1 MAASLVSASSSADWL
16 HGSIR
21 GHCGITTT
29 VGDCDI
35 SRNGGLGLSDAA
47 VKGGWE
53 TAVSECLGKCTRCS
67 GCQFVTVSLVFKD
80 CSWYRKCDLDAVAPE
95 EAFRSG
101 AVEGLRSR
109 MSSARST
116 QRVLGDGHCGA
127 TQLAERGDCAR
138 GDRGSFQLAP
148 TAWERSVLPSHDL
161 PVAIAECLQACAT
174 CARCKYVSVSTRHR
188 DCSWHASC
196 DTPEL
201 TADFYWLSANA
212 SAWRAPSPVL
222 RSTEGLGVCFSA
234 RAPQR
239 PLVLDAAG
247 DGAHVERALA
257 RGNVEMRREHVLWLH
272 TINGK
277 NAAECLFTL
286 VSAFAR
292 MAMQPTVTWRLLWRP
307 DATEPEASAVGEL
320 LHALLAQLW
329 RDGQP
334 VEPSDGFHDVA
345 GAAPALKRLATP
357 RRARR
362 VRCYAAAD
370 GASTFS
376 PLTQA
381 FAFAPARAAY
391 LRFHA
396 FARRYVHLP
405 IAVPVAATAAPI
417 AVVLQRRPRG
427 GIGAGRQILNEAAV
441 LVAVHD
447 AGFTVAENGKAIEPH
462 LLPVAQL
469 IEVLGAA
476 SLLVVVHGAAVS
488 NALFLRPGDGAVVEI
503 FPPNMA
509 YGSGYEVCS
518 GARLLHLPL
527 HLSWAD
533 GAPAPLRSLT
543 AFRTSAF
550 GDWICTANDRHC
562 RVGALWTN
570 DTLAA
575 TQHGCEAGPTTNW
588 FRVDVCTGLAR
599 FTDLFVPLGPLATL
613 LGAAARTLAI
623 PPSDRPSLHG
633 RAATGGRQCP
643 RALVLAPELAPGRA
657 MVSVL
662 REHGF
667 CARAVSA
674 PSRQQLMRASLL
686 LSRELEAGSG
696 EAERMALPEDA
707 LWLRIFAG
715 DANGSALEAAP
726 RFAHRGPQML
736 AFCTR
741 HPDDRRCML
750 SDGLLQTLVRVAKAR
765 LLPERSAA
773 SSFVGPTTSGFGR
786 CVCGAVD
793 TPSSSRLQMPRRLEQ
808 AASRDN
814 GDAAVAESWPV
825 GGRRRGYCAVTDSE
839 DPGDCERGRE
849 GSWGVAID
857 RIRSVD
863 GCVAQCRQCRRC
875 RFVTFG
881 DGDCSW
887 YASCNRLARPTAAA
901 AAGGNDDALGA
912 KFVSVRV
919 RAAFGRTEAQQQQPP
934 AATAATERCGY
945 ATLLSHPSFLPGTL
959 TLLSSLR
966 AGGATLPA
974 VVLATPAALRPA
986 GTAALL
992 RSYAQLRVL
1001 DATDEAMLVPSPKVT
1016 RVMRRK
1022 PSECKGVR
1030 AHDDASA
1037 SGGLADAQDCS
1048 RWQRLATFAKL
1059 KLLEPNTTGL
1069 DCLLYLDADTIVRGN
1084 LDAVVSGSFP
1094 YAFGDA
1100 ARAISAAGD
1109 LGYFNSGVMLLRP
1122 SRRAFDEVRAMLAA
1136 GDYNVADDPGD
1147 QDVLIGWSQ
1156 REPRRWQQLPGK
1168 LNLRVS
1174 HPAVTRER
1182 WEALSS
1188 PKVLHFAHHPKPW
1201 LAWFGVRDSLEPT
1214 RRGTGGGAAARLLR
1228 TWPPIT
1234 WGVDEQG
1241 VHARMSTRE
1250 KRWSLLAWKD
1260 AWNTFVKEAEYR
1272 GYV

>member
-1 MAASLVSASSSADWL
+1 MTVAADWL
-16 HGSIR
+16 QRSIR

-29 VGDCDI
+29 AGDCDI
-35 SRNGGLGLSDAA
+35 SSKGVFGLSDGA
-47 VKGGWE
+47 VKGGWQA
-53 TAVSECLGKCTRCS
+53 AVSECVGKCERCS
-67 GCQFVTVSLVFKD
+67 GCQFVTVSLAYKD

-95 EAFRSG
+95 EPFRSG
-101 AVEGLRSR
+101 AVEGRSR
-109 MSSARST
+109 KSSAEGHG
-116 QRVLGDGHCGA
+116 RVLGDGHCGT
-127 TQLAERGDCAR
+127 TQLDKRGDCAR
-138 GDRGSFQLAP
+138 GERGNFLLAP
-148 TAWERSVLPSHDL
+148 TAWASSVLPSHDL
-161 PVAIAECLQACAT
+161 PVAIAECLQACAS
-174 CARCKYVSVSTRHR
+174 CARCKYISVSTRHR
-188 DCSWHASC
+188 DCSWYASC
-196 DTPEL
+196 DTPVPA
-201 TADFYWLSANA
+201 ADYYWLSANA

-222 RSTEGLGVCFSA
+222 RSEGLGVCYSA

-247 DGAHVERALA
+247 DGAHAERALA

-272 TINGK
+272 TINPN

-292 MAMQPTVTWRLLWRP
+292 MAMKPTVTWRPLWRP
-307 DATEPEASAVGEL
+307 DAQEPSGGVALEL

-334 VEPSDGFHDVA
+334 VGLSDGFHDVDA
-345 GAAPALKRLATP
+345 SPAIRRGAMP
-357 RRARR
+357 RRGARR
-362 VRCYAAAD
+362 VRCYAGAD
-370 GASTFS
+370 GATTFT

-391 LRFHA
+391 LSFHA
-396 FARRYVHLP
+396 FARRHVHLP
-405 IAVPVAATAAPI
+405 VASPVAATSAPV

-427 GIGAGRQILNEAAV
+427 GIGAGRQIINEAAV
-441 LVAVHD
+441 LAAVHD
-447 AGFTVAENGKAIEPH
+447 AGFAVAENGKAIEPH

-469 IEVLGAA
+469 IELLGAA
-476 SLLVVVHGAAVS
+476 KLLVVVHGAAVS
-488 NALFLRPGDGAVVEI
+488 NALFLRPGDGAVLEI

-518 GARLLHLPL
+518 GAKLLHLPL

-533 GAPAPLRSLT
+533 GDPAPLRSLA
-543 AFRTSAF
+543 AFRTSPF
-550 GDWICTANDRHC
+550 GEWTCTANDRHC
-562 RVGALWTN
+562 VVGARWTN

-575 TQHGCEAGPTTNW
+575 AQQGCETGLATNW
-588 FRVDVCTGLAR
+588 FKVDICTGLAR

-613 LGAAARTLAI
+613 LGAAARALAI
-623 PPSDRPSLHG
+623 PPSDRPALHG

-643 RALVLAPELAPGRA
+643 RAIVLAPPPGRA
-657 MVSVL
+657 VVSAL

-667 CARAVSA
+667 CARVVSA
-674 PSRQQLMRASLL
+674 PSQQQLTRASLL
-686 LSRELEAGSG
+686 LSREVEVIGRA
-696 EAERMALPEDA
+696 AERMALPEEA
-707 LWLRIFAG
+707 LWLRVFAG
-715 DANGSALEAAP
+715 DADGSAFEAAP
-726 RFAHRGPQML
+726 RFAHRGPQIL

-741 HPDDRRCML
+741 HPDERRCSL
-750 SDGLLQTLVRVAKAR
+750 SDGLMHTLLRVAKAR
-765 LLPERSAA
+765 LMPERSAA
-773 SSFVGPTTSGFGR
+773 SSFVGPTTAGFGR
-786 CVCGAVD
+786 CVCGGGDA
-793 TPSSSRLQMPRRLEQ
+793 PSASQPQMPPRRLEQ
-808 AASRDN
+808 TESRDD
-814 GDAAVAESWPV
+814 GDDAVGTSWPV

-839 DPGDCERGRE
+839 DPGDCERGHQ

-857 RIRSVD
+857 RIRSLG
-863 GCVAQCRQCRRC
+863 GCEAQCRQCRRC

-887 YASCNRLARPTAAA
+887 YASCARLARPAAA
-901 AAGGNDDALGA
+901 AAGSSDDALEA

-919 RAAFGRTEAQQQQPP
+919 RAAFGRTDAQQQLPS
-934 AATAATERCGY
+934 AAAAERCGY

-959 TLLSSLR
+959 ALLSSLR
-966 AGGATLPA
+966 TGGATLPTI
-974 VVLATPAALRPA
+974 VLATPAALRPT

-992 RSYAQLRVL
+992 RPYAQLHVL
-1001 DATDEAMLVPSPKVT
+1001 DAADEAMLEPSAKVR
-1016 RVMRRK
+1016 RVMRHK
-1022 PSECKGVR
+1022 PSECNGVR
-1030 AHDDASA
+1030 AHDANA
-1037 SGGLADAQDCS
+1037 SGGLADAHDCS

-1059 KLLEPNTTGL
+1059 KLLEPNVTGL
-1069 DCLLYLDADTIVRGN
+1069 DFLLYLDADTIVRGN
-1084 LDAVVSGSFP
+1084 LDPVVSGSFP
-1094 YAFGDA
+1094 HALGDA

-1136 GDYNVADDPGD
+1136 GDYAVADDPSD

-1156 REPRRWQQLPGK
+1156 REPRRWQQLSGK

-1174 HPAVTRER
+1174 HPAVTHAR

-1201 LAWFGVRDSLEPT
+1201 LAWFGVRGPLEALA
-1214 RRGTGGGAAARLLR
+1214 RRSKADGAAARLLR

-1250 KRWSLLAWKD
+1250 KRWSLLEWKD
-1260 AWNTFVKEAEYR
+1260 AWNAFVKEAEFTYGR
-1272 GYV
+1272 YV